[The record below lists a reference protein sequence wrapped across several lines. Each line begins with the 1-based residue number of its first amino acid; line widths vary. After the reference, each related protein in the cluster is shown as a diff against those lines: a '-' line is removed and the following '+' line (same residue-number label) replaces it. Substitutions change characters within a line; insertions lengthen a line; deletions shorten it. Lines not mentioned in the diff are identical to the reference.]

1 MLPMHLR
8 WLPALAPWLLAC
20 GAPEPPR
27 PPPNASHVAAAPPE
41 PTATASSDAPT
52 TASVDAGAP
61 PAIPIATADAG
72 ATDDDAGASV
82 PDEATPNPPTT
93 AGCPA
98 SLEAAKGG
106 PCALSTRCT
115 YGATLCICDGYHGGI
130 PPRPGVDYSHWSC
143 GRTKKRSDGCPDNLR
158 HGLACATEGKRC
170 VAQEGVFCGPT
181 FECRAKKWIA
191 SVNSCSTLPRAP
203 PRH

>member
-1 MLPMHLR
+1 MLPR
-8 WLPALAPWLLAC
+8 WLPALAPCLLAC
-20 GAPEPPR
+20 SAPEPPR
-27 PPPNASHVAAAPPE
+27 PPPTASPVAVAIPE
-41 PTATASSDAPT
+41 PTASASSA
-52 TASVDAGAP
+52 A
-61 PAIPIATADAG
+61 PIAAI
-72 ATDDDAGASV
+72 DDAGGPTATPVASEDASA
-82 PDEATPNPPTT
+82 PDAASATTSATDEAAPNPPTA

-98 SLEAAKGG
+98 TLEGAKGG
-106 PCALSTRCT
+106 PCVLSTRCT

-181 FECRAKKWIA
+181 FECHAKKWIA
-191 SVNSCSTLPRAP
+191 SVNTCSTLPRSP
-203 PRH
+203 PRR